1 MCTVA
6 QSYTKIIIFYLSFQ
20 LNNINYSHLQHSPNT
35 LQLFSLTFLSPPPLS
50 SSMERSKMDSVDDF
64 SEDLDAKMVR
74 LSSTTVGF
82 GAEMVHGWFQ
92 CRNGCC
98 SSSLTSTSP
107 LGRGCASASW
117 IEVAFCGLACLLVDW
132 SGYRSWLCL
141 LVDRSGF
148 RCTGGVGFGVSAWWV
163 SILGCQIFGLL
174 WVCFVMAVFV
184 LFYCRRC
191 IILLC

>member
-1 MCTVA
+1 MCSTA
-6 QSYTKIIIFYLSFQ
+6 RTHFNS
-20 LNNINYSHLQHSPNT
+20 SPF
-35 LQLFSLTFLSPPPLS
+35 LFFSPPPPPPWRDQRWIVL
-50 SSMERSKMDSVDDF
+50 MIF
-64 SEDLDAKMVR
+64 SEDLDAKTVR
-74 LSSTTVGF
+74 LSSTTVRF
-82 GAEMVHGWFQ
+82 GAETVHGWFQ

-98 SSSLTSTSP
+98 SSSLTSIPP
-107 LGRGCASASW
+107 LGRGCASATW
-117 IEVAFCGLACLLVDW
+117 IEMAFCGSA
-132 SGYRSWLCL
+132 CL

-148 RCTGGVGFGVSAWWV
+148 WCTGGVGFGVSVWWV